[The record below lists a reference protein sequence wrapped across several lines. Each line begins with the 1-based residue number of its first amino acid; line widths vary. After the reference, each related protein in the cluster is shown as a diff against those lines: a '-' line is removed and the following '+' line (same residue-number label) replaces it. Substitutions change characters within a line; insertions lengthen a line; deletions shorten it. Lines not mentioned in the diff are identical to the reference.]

1 MRIRRGPFALA
12 IACVVLF
19 VFGLTD
25 TLVTQ
30 VRLHHAQVRLAETR
44 DAVEQTSA
52 QLAASQH
59 ELESTIA
66 TKNQD
71 LATNTQLLDQLSAAE
86 GRLSQ
91 AKQGLSSENFTLSNV
106 DACIKGI
113 EGAIGALQGGS
124 RAATVS
130 SLQGVAVPCETI
142 EEDENPGG
150 PVYPYD
156 FPDPDV
162 IEVGGTYY
170 AYGTNTASGNVQIIT
185 STDLAH
191 WTLVGN
197 ALPQLASWATPG
209 YTWAPSVI
217 EDNGTFLLYYTVATP
232 FTQCISVAAA
242 SQPQG
247 PFNDVSSGP
256 ITCQP
261 SQGGS
266 IDPFPYTDR
275 AGRLYLTW
283 KTNGDGGRPATI
295 WAQPLD
301 PPGTA
306 MASGSAPVSLLT
318 PTQGWEGGV
327 VEGPSIWDDQGTYF
341 LFYSGNNWETASYAE
356 GVAACS
362 GPLGPCSKPFGG
374 PILGSE
380 ADFSGPG
387 GATVFTNAIGQP
399 MIAFHGW
406 LPNALGPPNPRL
418 LFIRAI
424 GTRDGLP
431 FVGGT

>member
-1 MRIRRGPFALA
+1 MRIRRGPFTLAL
-12 IACVVLF
+12 ACVVL
-19 VFGLTD
+19 VVVGVTD
-25 TLVTQ
+25 TVVTQ
-30 VRLHHAQVRLAETR
+30 VRLHHAQVRLTETR
-44 DAVEQTSA
+44 DAIEQTSA
-52 QLAASQH
+52 RLAQAQH
-59 ELESTIA
+59 ELSATIA
-66 TKNQD
+66 TKNGD
-71 LATNTQLLDQLSAAE
+71 LGTNVQLLDQLSAAE
-86 GRLSQ
+86 GRLVQ
-91 AKQGLSSENFTLSNV
+91 AKQGLNSANFTVANV
-106 DACIKGI
+106 DACIKGV

-124 RAATVS
+124 RAGALS
-130 SLQGVAVPCETI
+130 SLQGAAVPCETI

-162 IEVGGTYY
+162 IEVGDTYY
-170 AYGTNTASGNVQIIT
+170 AYGTNAASGNVQIIT

-191 WTLVGN
+191 WTLVGD

-217 EDNGTFLLYYTVATP
+217 DDNGTFLLYYTVATYL
-232 FTQCISVAAA
+232 TQCISVATAT
-242 SQPQG
+242 QPQG

-256 ITCQP
+256 ITCQAN
-261 SQGGS
+261 QGGS
-266 IDPFPYTDR
+266 IDPFPYADR
-275 AGRLYLTW
+275 SGHLYLTW
-283 KTNGDGGRPATI
+283 KTNGGGGRPATI
-295 WAQPLD
+295 WAQSLAPA
-301 PPGTA
+301 GTA
-306 MASGSAPVSLLT
+306 MASGSTPVALLT

-341 LFYSGNNWETASYAE
+341 LFYSGNDWETASYAE

-362 GPLGPCSKPFGG
+362 GPLGPCGKPFAG

-387 GATVFTNAIGQP
+387 GATLFTNANGAP
-399 MIAFHGW
+399 MLAFHGW
-406 LPNALGPPNPRL
+406 LPNAVGPPNPRL

-424 GTRDGLP
+424 GIRNGLP

>member
-1 MRIRRGPFALA
+1 MCIR
-12 IACVVLF
+12 
-19 VFGLTD
+19 D
-25 TLVTQ
+25 
-30 VRLHHAQVRLAETR
+30 
-44 DAVEQTSA
+44 S
-52 QLAASQH
+52 
-59 ELESTIA
+59 
-66 TKNQD
+66 
-71 LATNTQLLDQLSAAE
+71 
-86 GRLSQ
+86 
-91 AKQGLSSENFTLSNV
+91 
-106 DACIKGI
+106 
-113 EGAIGALQGGS
+113 
-124 RAATVS
+124 
-130 SLQGVAVPCETI
+130 
-142 EEDENPGG
+142 
-150 PVYPYD
+150 
-156 FPDPDV
+156 
-162 IEVGGTYY
+162 
-170 AYGTNTASGNVQIIT
+170 
-185 STDLAH
+185 
-191 WTLVGN
+191 
-197 ALPQLASWATPG
+197 
-209 YTWAPSVI
+209 
-217 EDNGTFLLYYTVATP
+217 
-232 FTQCISVAAA
+232 
-242 SQPQG
+242 
-247 PFNDVSSGP
+247 
-256 ITCQP
+256 
-261 SQGGS
+261 
-266 IDPFPYTDR
+266 PYTDR

-283 KTNGDGGRPATI
+283 KTNGGGGRPATI

-301 PPGTA
+301 PSGTA
-306 MASGSAPVSLLT
+306 VASTSAPVSLLT